1 MTPDSISPVRLLG
14 KDEFD
19 HDPRTC
25 PGITYQDVFTGFV
38 YYRFIPEFRIVVG
51 VPHIA
56 EEGFAD
62 EYEKREA
69 IYYEIHQTEN
79 PHEAQHDIWKLN
91 EIEERSEDFLPNLM
105 QPIQQWLK

>member
-1 MTPDSISPVRLLG
+1 M
-14 KDEFD
+14 
-19 HDPRTC
+19 
-25 PGITYQDVFTGFV
+25 
-38 YYRFIPEFRIVVG
+38 VG